1 MGVVSGARMAWVCT
15 ELVVVWIVL
24 PVLMW
29 TDVLPA
35 LYRIGMLV
43 AAAVY
48 ALWIVR
54 LERVRWDELGFRGLT
69 GLLPS
74 LAQGAPW
81 VALALPVLA
90 LTTAALHGVGAIGAW
105 PARGAETLLALLL
118 SYASISVTSQ
128 EFLYSSFF
136 FWRYRPLFSP
146 GFLVGLNAV
155 VFGIAHVVYGSWVSV
170 GLALAA
176 RVILA
181 RVYRRHGSFWGVWV
195 LHLLLGV
202 AAFLAGLGRYF
213 YRAATSS

>member
-1 MGVVSGARMAWVCT
+1 MMVAVSGARMTWICT
-15 ELVVVWIVL
+15 ELVVLWMML
-24 PVLMW
+24 PVLLW
-29 TDVLPA
+29 TDTVPVV
-35 LYRIGMLV
+35 YRIAVLV

-54 LERVRWDELGFRGLT
+54 FERARWDELGFRGLT

-74 LAQGAPW
+74 FRQGAPW
-81 VALALPVLA
+81 IALSLPALALA
-90 LTTAALHGVGAIGAW
+90 AAALHGPAAVGAL
-105 PARGAETLLALLL
+105 PARGMESLVSLLVF
-118 SYASISVTSQ
+118 YASVSVTSQ

-155 VFGIAHVVYGSWVSV
+155 VFGIAHMVYDSWVSM
-170 GLALAA
+170 GLALGA

-213 YRAATSS
+213 YRVSAG

>member
-15 ELVVVWIVL
+15 ELVVLWIVL

-81 VALALPVLA
+81 VALALPMLA
-90 LTTAALHGVGAIGAW
+90 LTTAALHGVRAIGAW
-105 PARGAETLLALLL
+105 PARGAETLVALLL

-146 GFLVGLNAV
+146 GFLVWLNAV

-181 RVYRRHGSFWGVWV
+181 RVYRRHGSFWGVWI

-213 YRAATSS
+213 YRAGTSS

>member
-1 MGVVSGARMAWVCT
+1 MAWVCT
-15 ELVVVWIVL
+15 ELVAVWIVL
-24 PVLMW
+24 PVLLW

-35 LYRIGMLV
+35 LYRIGVLV
-43 AAAVY
+43 SAALY

-54 LERVRWDELGFRGLT
+54 LERVRWDELGFRGAS
-69 GLLPS
+69 GLWPS
-74 LAQGAPW
+74 LVQGAPW
-81 VALALPVLA
+81 IALAVPVLA
-90 LTTAALHGVGAIGAW
+90 LCAAALHGVGAVGVW
-105 PARGAETLLALLL
+105 PVRGAETLTLLLL
-118 SYASISVTSQ
+118 SYASVSVTSQ

-155 VFGIAHVVYGSWVSV
+155 VFGIAHLVYGSWVSV

-181 RVYRRHGSFWGVWV
+181 RVYRRHGSFWGVWI

-202 AAFLAGLGRYF
+202 AAFLAGLGHYF
-213 YRAATSS
+213 YRTTGLP

>member
-1 MGVVSGARMAWVCT
+1 MAWVCT
-15 ELVVVWIVL
+15 ELVVVWMLL
-24 PVLMW
+24 PVLLW

-35 LYRIGMLV
+35 LYRIGVLV
-43 AAAVY
+43 AAAIY

-54 LERVRWDELGFRGLT
+54 LERVRWDELGFRGAT
-69 GLLPS
+69 GLLAS

-81 VALALPVLA
+81 IALALPVLA
-90 LTTAALHGVGAIGAW
+90 LATAALHGVGAIGTW
-105 PARGAETLLALLL
+105 PARGAETLVALLV
-118 SYASISVTSQ
+118 SYASVSVTSQ

-155 VFGIAHVVYGSWVSV
+155 VFGIAHMVYGSWVSV

-181 RVYRRHGSFWGVWV
+181 RVYRRHGSFWGVWI

-202 AAFLAGLGRYF
+202 LAFLTGLGRYF
-213 YRAATSS
+213 YKAGSAS